1 MFKNRLLKKM
11 ILMVSMLGMI
21 LLSVPSTS
29 SAADVWCYSKNGF
42 AYYLVSDSIKE
53 TNTHPPYQGMVKI
66 VREDNG
72 QGWNFVICGFAK
84 ENDIITAYAFERS
97 SGRWGYCGKASDDP
111 FYYAVWQAMK
121 PYL

>member
-1 MFKNRLLKKM
+1 MFKSRLLKKM

-29 SAADVWCYSKNGF
+29 SAADVWCYSQNGF

-53 TNTHPPYQGMVKI
+53 TNNHPPYQGMVKI

-72 QGWNFVICGFAK
+72 QGWNFVIFGFAK